1 MSQIISPAVSSTPAV
16 PTSFTTDV
24 NDTTI
29 VPGDIPASAGSS
41 VPQANILRV
50 SGDNGIKT
58 VATPNAAGN
67 LTIRFIRDGAQTTDG
82 TTVTPILT
90 QTTATDTTLTVQ
102 IIVSGFSDANDS
114 YGAYATVVINNT
126 AGTARVVGDADFIIN
141 SDASLATAE
150 ITVTVSGADFVV
162 NATGVAATT
171 IDWTVALPGIV
182 ST

>member
-1 MSQIISPAVSSTPAV
+1 MSQIFKASVSSTPSI

-24 NDTTI
+24 NDTAI
-29 VPGDIPASAGSS
+29 VPGDIPASAGSA

-67 LTIRFIRDGAQTTDG
+67 LTIRFIRGEGQTTDG

-102 IIVSGFSDANDS
+102 VIVAGFSDANDS
-114 YGAYATVVINNT
+114 YGAYATIVVNNT
-126 AGTARVVGDADFIIN
+126 AGTARVVDDVDFIAN
-141 SDASLATAE
+141 FDASLTAAE
-150 ITVTVSGADFVV
+150 ITVTVSGADFII

-171 IDWTVALPGIV
+171 INWTVALPGIV

>member
-1 MSQIISPAVSSTPAV
+1 MSQIISPSVSSTPSI

-24 NDTTI
+24 NDTAI
-29 VPGDIPASAGSS
+29 VPGDIPASAGSA

-67 LTIRFIRDGAQTTDG
+67 LTIRFIRDEGITTDG

-90 QTTATDTTLTVQ
+90 QATATDTTLTVQ
-102 IIVSGFSDANDS
+102 VIVAGFSDANDS
-114 YGAYATVVINNT
+114 YGAYGTIVVNNT
-126 AGTARVVGDADFIIN
+126 AGTARVVDTTDFITN
-141 SDASLATAE
+141 SDASLSGAE
-150 ITVTVSGADFVV
+150 ITVTVSGADFIV

-171 IDWTVALPGIV
+171 INWTVALPGIV